1 MPLSHT
7 TIDENRIMGLK
18 SMFENIFPDM
28 SAALTMYIPTGIA
41 TNA

>member
-7 TIDENRIMGLK
+7 TIDENRITGLK
-18 SMFENIFPDM
+18 SVFENIFPDM
-28 SAALTMYIPTGIA
+28 SAALTMCMPTGIV